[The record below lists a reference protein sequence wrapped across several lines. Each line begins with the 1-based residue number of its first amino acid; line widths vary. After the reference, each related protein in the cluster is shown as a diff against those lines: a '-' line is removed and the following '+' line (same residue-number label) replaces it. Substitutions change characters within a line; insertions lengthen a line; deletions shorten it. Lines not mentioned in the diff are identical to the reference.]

1 MEKERK
7 GISQITGK
15 TEIKLGEKV
24 FYKVSRIHRKEDHD
38 KVKNALWKIYVK
50 ENGSWRELK
59 SDPSVPQ
66 KKGDE
71 VSYTITNQ
79 ALAGKEL
86 LVEAYIYEPEKM
98 APPGLKIK
106 VVAGTE
112 KKIQRVELFMVD
124 DTPIKEDTILKYN
137 QTIKVKVYTL
147 NMPNELLKLTLYE
160 DDADKGGHNPKNEK
174 NKVAFTDKQTNNN
187 GFLWHEFKLNA
198 EFSKIA
204 NAMMD
209 GSSDKLHEYY
219 VLVESVK
226 YGNKTSE
233 NVEVENPEYVV
244 HQTYENGKVIDHKND
259 KIYEGGVIEEVIIKG
274 KYKKQMGIDPISK
287 TGRSV
292 SIVQEP
298 PEKKEEK
305 DKCFCNRDFEE
316 KDVRKFVK
324 LLKGSEIIWE
334 GQALKG
340 GKRAECYINDKS
352 FASLTTALNNSLK
365 KYNINHCSQKMHFLA
380 QVCEETGTFSLSE
393 ETKSDFISSQSIY
406 KGRGILQ
413 LTGVKIDLNDI
424 KSRYDKPG
432 PYQDYAD
439 YKGDQNIVKKPEIV
453 ASNIQYAIDSGAWIW
468 SVNKKMTNNPKS
480 EAIIKWGEETLGKSL
495 NELAIYADKF
505 LELISVLLNGR
516 NKNTGMPNGWATR
529 QMNYNLLKT
538 GFFMYEKY
546 HENSK
551 DKKGEGIGIVS
562 YHIYS
567 GGKIEKHIPKEIKK
581 EYRTKYKYIYHDKN
595 DKVHELGTFNFTLTK
610 EMNKGNVAGKNN
622 VELIDIR
629 EFKGYS
635 SNGVKLKFL
644 TLNTSSK
651 RYYINP
657 DCYAG
662 LLGAMADMNIDYL
675 GFNGFSNFEAK
686 STGGSSSHRNG
697 EKGDLRYLSK
707 NKKGEAT
714 ILQDAHFDV
723 PNQHKFNDALYNF
736 GWGRLEKM
744 YSEYFNYNGN
754 KNYLL
759 NHTKH
764 MRKDGPKGYR
774 HYHHLHLSGF
784 DHSLIKII
792 KE

>member
-1 MEKERK
+1 
-7 GISQITGK
+7 
-15 TEIKLGEKV
+15 
-24 FYKVSRIHRKEDHD
+24 
-38 KVKNALWKIYVK
+38 
-50 ENGSWRELK
+50 
-59 SDPSVPQ
+59 
-66 KKGDE
+66 
-71 VSYTITNQ
+71 
-79 ALAGKEL
+79 
-86 LVEAYIYEPEKM
+86 
-98 APPGLKIK
+98 
-106 VVAGTE
+106 
-112 KKIQRVELFMVD
+112 
-124 DTPIKEDTILKYN
+124 
-137 QTIKVKVYTL
+137 
-147 NMPNELLKLTLYE
+147 
-160 DDADKGGHNPKNEK
+160 
-174 NKVAFTDKQTNNN
+174 
-187 GFLWHEFKLNA
+187 
-198 EFSKIA
+198 
-204 NAMMD
+204 
-209 GSSDKLHEYY
+209 
-219 VLVESVK
+219 
-226 YGNKTSE
+226 
-233 NVEVENPEYVV
+233 
-244 HQTYENGKVIDHKND
+244 
-259 KIYEGGVIEEVIIKG
+259 
-274 KYKKQMGIDPISK
+274 
-287 TGRSV
+287 
-292 SIVQEP
+292 
-298 PEKKEEK
+298 
-305 DKCFCNRDFEE
+305 
-316 KDVRKFVK
+316 
-324 LLKGSEIIWE
+324 
-334 GQALKG
+334 
-340 GKRAECYINDKS
+340 
-352 FASLTTALNNSLK
+352 
-365 KYNINHCSQKMHFLA
+365 
-380 QVCEETGTFSLSE
+380 
-393 ETKSDFISSQSIY
+393 
-406 KGRGILQ
+406 
-413 LTGVKIDLNDI
+413 
-424 KSRYDKPG
+424 
-432 PYQDYAD
+432 
-439 YKGDQNIVKKPEIV
+439 
-453 ASNIQYAIDSGAWIW
+453 
-468 SVNKKMTNNPKS
+468 
-480 EAIIKWGEETLGKSL
+480 
-495 NELAIYADKF
+495 
-505 LELISVLLNGR
+505 
-516 NKNTGMPNGWATR
+516 
-529 QMNYNLLKT
+529 MNYNLLKT
-538 GFFMYEKY
+538 CFFMYEKY